1 MVVEETIPSLN
12 STNVTLSTKCPYP
25 SYYSYIGVLTLV
37 ATSMPT
43 YICYL
48 GKAYLMY
55 ATAGFQCFTNI
66 WLLGSRLDWEDHA
79 SSPLQPSAVPSK
91 FCLSVTLLTV
101 ATSLVIVSR
110 YVSSDSKIYTFNS
123 LETLNNKVERA
134 RDPVCIPRSSLIS
147 VSEKETWL
155 SLSLSLSVVWKNSI
169 SSGRGRR
176 KRLCR
181 HSSRITISRETKPLS
196 FRKGRRKRERG
207 GKMNAHARV
216 YLKKKTLRP
225 NRSNNGKKKG

>member
-1 MVVEETIPSLN
+1 
-12 STNVTLSTKCPYP
+12 
-25 SYYSYIGVLTLV
+25 
-37 ATSMPT
+37 MPT

-134 RDPVCIPRSSLIS
+134 RSS
-147 VSEKETWL
+147 V
-155 SLSLSLSVVWKNSI
+155 
-169 SSGRGRR
+169 
-176 KRLCR
+176 
-181 HSSRITISRETKPLS
+181 HSKI
-196 FRKGRRKRERG
+196 FADF
-207 GKMNAHARV
+207 GK
-216 YLKKKTLRP
+216 
-225 NRSNNGKKKG
+225 